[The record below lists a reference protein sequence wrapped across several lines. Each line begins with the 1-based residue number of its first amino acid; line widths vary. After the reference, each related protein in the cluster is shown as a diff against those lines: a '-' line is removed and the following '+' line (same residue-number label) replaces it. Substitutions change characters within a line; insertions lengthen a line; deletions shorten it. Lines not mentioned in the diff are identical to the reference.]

1 MSIILKKKEST
12 SMWITSTENRLDIV
26 TRFRC
31 SMCLDFFLSFIKI
44 VYIYFMEAIVYTFLL
59 ITTLGI
65 IFFAIFFREPPR
77 IAKLFIYRFNYE
89 KVFFFFSSVCVVFFD
104 KRHDLFDLC
113 RFRSSFSW
121 TSRSF

>member
-1 MSIILKKKEST
+1 MWIKFCN
-12 SMWITSTENRLDIV
+12 WITSTENRLYIV

-31 SMCLDFFLSFIKI
+31 FMCLDFFLSSIKI

-89 KVFFFFSSVCVVFFD
+89 KVLFFLSFVCVVFFD

-113 RFRSSFSW
+113 RLWSSFFW